1 MFKLDNKLGL
11 GLAALGRPGYITLGH
26 HQNIG
31 DDKSKD
37 NMRNQCHRVLNF
49 AYEKGIRY
57 FDVARVYGES
67 EEFLSSWIRKQNQFA
82 GFVGSKW
89 GYEYLA
95 EWNVETDQHERKDH
109 SHPFLK
115 KQWVETRINLGK
127 SIDLYQIHSVTPE
140 SSVLQDKDVL
150 KELHTIKK
158 GGVDIGISTSG
169 PQQKETITE
178 LLEVNKSEKLF
189 TFIQCTINI
198 FEQSCIESLKR
209 ASDQGI
215 NVIAKEIFANGRLT
229 DLNVNLH
236 QENFLEINKVA
247 LKLNLTIEDLALIWV
262 YQLPF
267 VKIVL
272 TGAST
277 IHQLERNINSL
288 NKIKIGL
295 PSLNNF
301 QLSQTDYWNTRK
313 SLSWN

>member
-37 NMRNQCHRVLNF
+37 NMRNQCHRVLDY

-95 EWNVETDQHERKDH
+95 EWSVETDQHERKDH

-115 KQWVETRINLGK
+115 KQWVETRMNLGK

-140 SSVLQDKDVL
+140 SGVL
-150 KELHTIKK
+150 KDNAVIQELHAIKK

-169 PQQKETITE
+169 PQQKETIAE
-178 LLEVNKSEKLF
+178 LLEINKTEKLF
-189 TFIQCTINI
+189 TFIQCTVNI
-198 FEQSCIESLKR
+198 FEQSCLEILER
-209 ASDQGI
+209 ASNQGI

-229 DLNVNLH
+229 DLNDSLH
-236 QENFLEINKVA
+236 QEKLSEIKKVA
-247 LKLNLTIEDLALIWV
+247 SSFEMTIEDLALIWV

-277 IHQLERNINSL
+277 IGQLDKNINSL
-288 NKIKIGL
+288 NKINIKL
-295 PSLNNF
+295 PSLNNY
-301 QLSQTDYWNTRK
+301 QLSLTDYWNTRK

>member
-1 MFKLDNKLGL
+1 VFKLDSKLGL

-31 DDKSKD
+31 EDKSID
-37 NMRNQCHRVLNF
+37 NMRNQCHRVLDF

-95 EWNVETDQHERKDH
+95 EWSVGTEQHERKDH
-109 SHPFLK
+109 SHSFLK
-115 KQWVETRINLGK
+115 KQWVETRMNLGK

-140 SSVLQDKDVL
+140 SSVLKDKAVIQ
-150 KELHTIKK
+150 ELHALKK

-178 LLEVNKSEKLF
+178 LLEINKTEKLF

-198 FEQSCIESLKR
+198 FEQSCLEILEK
-209 ASDQGI
+209 ASNQGI

-229 DLNVNLH
+229 DLNDSLH
-236 QENFLEINKVA
+236 QEKFSEMKKVTSTFNM
-247 LKLNLTIEDLALIWV
+247 KIEDLALIWV

-277 IHQLERNINSL
+277 IDQLDKNINSL
-288 NKIKIGL
+288 NKIDIEL
-295 PSLNNF
+295 PSFKNY
-301 QLSQTDYWNTRK
+301 QLSLKDYWNTRK

>member
-1 MFKLDNKLGL
+1 MFKLDSKLGL

-31 DDKSKD
+31 NDKSKD
-37 NMRNQCHRVLNF
+37 NMRNQCHRVLDF
-49 AYEKGIRY
+49 AYENGIRY

-67 EEFLSSWIRKQNQFA
+67 EEFLSSWIRKQNQFD

-115 KQWVETRINLGK
+115 KQWVETRMNLGK

-140 SSVLQDKDVL
+140 SGVL
-150 KELHTIKK
+150 KDKAVIQELHAIKK

-178 LLEVNKSEKLF
+178 LLEINKTEKLF

-198 FEQSCIESLKR
+198 FEQSCIEVLKK
-209 ASDQGI
+209 ASEQGI

-229 DLNVNLH
+229 NFNNNLH
-236 QENFLEINKVA
+236 QENFIKISEVA
-247 LKLNLTIEDLALIWV
+247 SNLNITIEDLALIWV

-277 IHQLERNINSL
+277 IDQLDRNLNSF
-288 NKIKIGL
+288 NQIDIEL
-295 PSLNNF
+295 PSLNNYR
-301 QLSQTDYWNTRK
+301 LSQVDYWNTRK
-313 SLSWN
+313 TLSWN

>member
-37 NMRNQCHRVLNF
+37 NMRNQCHKVLDF
-49 AYEKGIRY
+49 AYNKGIRY

-67 EEFLSSWIRKQNQFA
+67 EEFLSSWIRKQSQFA

-115 KQWVETRINLGK
+115 KQWVETRMNLGK

-140 SSVLQDKDVL
+140 SSVLNDKDVI

-158 GGVDIGISTSG
+158 GGVDIGIST
-169 PQQKETITE
+169 
-178 LLEVNKSEKLF
+178 L
-189 TFIQCTINI
+189 
-198 FEQSCIESLKR
+198 SL
-209 ASDQGI
+209 
-215 NVIAKEIFANGRLT
+215 
-229 DLNVNLH
+229 
-236 QENFLEINKVA
+236 
-247 LKLNLTIEDLALIWV
+247 
-262 YQLPF
+262 
-267 VKIVL
+267 
-272 TGAST
+272 
-277 IHQLERNINSL
+277 IHI
-288 NKIKIGL
+288 
-295 PSLNNF
+295 
-301 QLSQTDYWNTRK
+301 
-313 SLSWN
+313 

>member
-37 NMRNQCHRVLNF
+37 NMRNQCHKVLDF
-49 AYEKGIRY
+49 AYNKGIRY

-95 EWNVETDQHERKDH
+95 EWNVETEHHERKDH

-115 KQWVETRINLGK
+115 KQWVETRMNLGK

-140 SSVLQDKDVL
+140 SSVLTDKDVIQ
-150 KELHTIKK
+150 ELHTIKK

-169 PQQKETITE
+169 PQQKETIAD
-178 LLEVNKSEKLF
+178 LLEINKSEKLF

-198 FEQSCIESLKR
+198 FEQSCIEVLKM

-229 DLNVNLH
+229 NLNNNLH
-236 QENFLEINKVA
+236 QDNFIQITKEASN
-247 LKLNLTIEDLALIWV
+247 LNITIEDLALVWV

-277 IHQLERNINSL
+277 IDQLDKNLNSINML
-288 NKIKIGL
+288 DMDI
-295 PSLNNF
+295 PSLDNL
-301 QLSQTDYWNTRK
+301 QLSQIDYWSIRK

>member
-1 MFKLDNKLGL
+1 MFKLEKKLGL
-11 GLAALGRPGYITLGH
+11 GLAALGRPGYINLGH

-31 DDKSKD
+31 NDKSK
-37 NMRNQCHRVLNF
+37 NAMRNQCHRILDF
-49 AYEKGIRY
+49 AYDKGIRY
-57 FDVARVYGES
+57 FDVARVYGDS
-67 EEFLSSWIRKQNQFA
+67 EEFLSSWIRKQSQFT

-115 KQWVETRINLGK
+115 KQWVETRMNLGK

-178 LLEVNKSEKLF
+178 LLTINKGEKLF
-189 TFIQCTINI
+189 SFIQCTINI
-198 FEQSCIESLKR
+198 FEQSCIEILKS

-229 DLNVNLH
+229 NLNDKFH
-236 QENFLEINKVA
+236 QENFMEINKIA
-247 LKLNLTIEDLALIWV
+247 SKLNITIEDLALIWV

-277 IHQLERNINSL
+277 IHQLERNFNSL
-288 NKIKIGL
+288 NKIKIDL
-295 PSLNNF
+295 PSLKNF
-301 QLSQTDYWNTRK
+301 QLSETEYWNTRK

>member
-1 MFKLDNKLGL
+1 VFKLDNKLGL
-11 GLAALGRPGYITLGH
+11 GLAALGRPGYINLGH

-37 NMRNQCHRVLNF
+37 NMKNQCHRVLDF

-67 EEFLSSWIRKQNQFA
+67 EGFLSSWIRRQNQFA

-95 EWNVETDQHERKDH
+95 E
-109 SHPFLK
+109 
-115 KQWVETRINLGK
+115 
-127 SIDLYQIHSVTPE
+127 
-140 SSVLQDKDVL
+140 SSVLKDKAVIQ
-150 KELHTIKK
+150 ELQAIKK

-178 LLEVNKSEKLF
+178 LLDINKTEKLF

-198 FEQSCIESLKR
+198 FEQSCIEILEK
-209 ASDQGI
+209 ASNQGI

-229 DLNVNLH
+229 DLNDSLH
-236 QENFLEINKVA
+236 QEKLSEIKKVA
-247 LKLNLTIEDLALIWV
+247 STVNMTIEDLALIWV

-277 IHQLERNINSL
+277 IEQLDKNINSL
-288 NKIKIGL
+288 NKIDIKL
-295 PSLNNF
+295 PSLSNY
-301 QLSQTDYWNTRK
+301 QLNMTDYWNTRK
-313 SLSWN
+313 SLTWN

>member
-11 GLAALGRPGYITLGH
+11 GLAALGRPGYINLGH
-26 HQNIG
+26 HLSIG
-31 DDKSKD
+31 EDKSKD
-37 NMRNQCHRVLNF
+37 TMRHQCHRVLDH
-49 AYEKGIRY
+49 AYNKGIRY

-82 GFVGSKW
+82 GFIGSKW

-115 KQWVETRINLGK
+115 KQWVETRMNLGK
-127 SIDLYQIHSVTPE
+127 NIDLYQIHSVTPE
-140 SSVLQDKDVL
+140 SSVLKDKDVIQ
-150 KELHTIKK
+150 ELHSIKK
-158 GGVDIGISTSG
+158 GGVDIGVSTSG
-169 PQQKETITE
+169 PQQKETITA
-178 LLEVNKSEKLF
+178 LLEINKSEKLF

-198 FEQSCIESLKR
+198 FEQSCIEVLKK
-209 ASDQGI
+209 ASEQGI

-229 DLNVNLH
+229 NFNNNLH
-236 QENFLEINKVA
+236 QENFIKITKVA
-247 LKLNLTIEDLALIWV
+247 LNLNITIEDLALIWV

-277 IHQLERNINSL
+277 IDQLDKNLNSL
-288 NKIKIGL
+288 NKIDIEL
-295 PSLNNF
+295 PSLNNYR
-301 QLSQTDYWNTRK
+301 LSQEDYWNTRK
-313 SLSWN
+313 TLTWN

>member
-1 MFKLDNKLGL
+1 VFKLDNKLGL

-31 DDKSKD
+31 DDKSKV
-37 NMRNQCHRVLNF
+37 NMRNQCHTVLDF
-49 AYEKGIRY
+49 AYNKGIRY

-67 EEFLSSWIRKQNQFA
+67 EEFLSSWIRRQNQFS

-115 KQWVETRINLGK
+115 KQWVETRMNLGK

-140 SSVLQDKDVL
+140 SGVL
-150 KELHTIKK
+150 KDNDVIQELHAIKK

-178 LLEVNKSEKLF
+178 LLEINKTEKLF
-189 TFIQCTINI
+189 TFIQCTVNI
-198 FEQSCIESLKR
+198 FEQSCIEILEK
-209 ASDQGI
+209 ASNQGI

-229 DLNVNLH
+229 NLNESFH
-236 QENFLEINKVA
+236 QENFSEIKKVTSS
-247 LKLNLTIEDLALIWV
+247 LNITIEDLALIWV

-277 IHQLERNINSL
+277 IDQLDNNINSL
-288 NKIKIGL
+288 NKIDIEL
-295 PSLNNF
+295 PSLNKY
-301 QLSQTDYWNTRK
+301 QLSLVDYWNTRK
-313 SLSWN
+313 SLTWN

>member
-31 DDKSKD
+31 DDKSKA
-37 NMRNQCHRVLNF
+37 NMRNQCHKVLDF
-49 AYEKGIRY
+49 AYNKGIRY

-115 KQWVETRINLGK
+115 KQWVETRMNLGK

-140 SSVLQDKDVL
+140 SGVL
-150 KELHTIKK
+150 KDKAVIQELHAIKK

-169 PQQKETITE
+169 LQQNETITE
-178 LLEVNKSEKLF
+178 LLEINKTEKLF

-198 FEQSCIESLKR
+198 FEQSCIEILEK
-209 ASDQGI
+209 ASNQGI

-229 DLNVNLH
+229 DLNDCLH
-236 QENFLEINKVA
+236 QEKLSEIKKVA
-247 LKLNLTIEDLALIWV
+247 SEYNMTIEDLALIWV

-277 IHQLERNINSL
+277 IDQLDKNMNSL
-288 NKIKIGL
+288 NKIDIKIPPLGEH
-295 PSLNNF
+295 
-301 QLSQTDYWNTRK
+301 QLSLVDYWDTRK